1 MSASTSTISL
11 RFLSMSQSTW
21 GIHRC
26 PRVLRRSPLLPD
38 FSPATSCLQNV
49 TGGHLREPTLSSSL
63 SPVVSIRSS
72 SPESLPMRGWSPR
85 RDRVPASALALSS
98 LKTPAPVRMVNSI
111 VSHSRRYSLGS
122 VACAR
127 PMRSSPHLPRGEK
140 TSLEENTLPKTENR
154 FFPAAGAASAAV
166 VDPARRTTHPNLIL
180 AICCMSLLIVGMDVT
195 IVNVALPAIQKDLH
209 ARLAGLQW
217 ILDAYTLVVAS
228 FLMLAGSMS
237 DRFGRR
243 RVFQIGLAVFTIG
256 SMLCSRAGTIE
267 QLIGFRALQ
276 GFGAS
281 MLNPVALSIIA
292 NAFPEPKARARAVGI
307 WGAVAGISLGI
318 GPLIG
323 GALTETIGWRSIF
336 WVNVPI
342 GVIAALLAARFV
354 PESKAPR
361 ARAFD
366 PVGQAMVLTGLAT
379 LTWGVIEGPHAGWGS
394 ALILGLFVTAAVAF
408 LAFALY
414 ELRRRDPLL
423 DLRFF
428 HSVPFSSATL
438 LALSAF
444 SSFSGFLFLNALYLQ
459 QVRGFSAFHT
469 GLFTLPLAVTMI
481 VTAPWSGW
489 LVGSYGTRPP
499 LLASGAGLLLSSLML
514 TGLSQ
519 QTSVGWLL
527 AAYALFGV
535 GLGMVNP
542 AISNSAVDGMPLS
555 QAGVAA
561 AIASTSRQVGAA
573 IGVAVSGSVVA
584 VSHARGTDF
593 TTATHAIWWVM
604 TACGAAVFLLGFAA
618 NTSWALA
625 STGRVMHLLEG
636 TQ

>member
-1 MSASTSTISL
+1 
-11 RFLSMSQSTW
+11 
-21 GIHRC
+21 
-26 PRVLRRSPLLPD
+26 
-38 FSPATSCLQNV
+38 
-49 TGGHLREPTLSSSL
+49 
-63 SPVVSIRSS
+63 
-72 SPESLPMRGWSPR
+72 
-85 RDRVPASALALSS
+85 
-98 LKTPAPVRMVNSI
+98 
-111 VSHSRRYSLGS
+111 
-122 VACAR
+122 
-127 PMRSSPHLPRGEK
+127 
-140 TSLEENTLPKTENR
+140 
-154 FFPAAGAASAAV
+154 
-166 VDPARRTTHPNLIL
+166 
-180 AICCMSLLIVGMDVT
+180 MSLLIVGMDVT

-243 RVFQIGLAVFTIG
+243 RVFQIGLSVFTLG
-256 SMLCSRAGTIE
+256 SLLCSRAETIE

-307 WGAVAGISLGI
+307 WGAVAGLSLGI

-336 WVNVPI
+336 WINVPI
-342 GVIAALLAARFV
+342 GITAALLTARFV

-366 PVGQAMVLTGLAT
+366 PVGQAMVLIGLAT
-379 LTWGVIEGPHAGWGS
+379 LTWGVIEGPQAGWRSG
-394 ALILGLFVTAAVAF
+394 LILGLFATAAVAF
-408 LAFALY
+408 VVFVLY
-414 ELRRRDPLL
+414 EPRRKDPLL

-428 HSVPFSSATL
+428 NSVPFSSATVV
-438 LALSAF
+438 ALSAF
-444 SSFSGFLFLNALYLQ
+444 ACFSGFLFLNALYLQ

-469 GLFTLPLAVTMI
+469 GLFTLPLAATMI
-481 VTAPWSGW
+481 VCAPWSGR
-489 LVGSYGTRPP
+489 LVGSYGTRPS
-499 LLASGAGLLLSSLML
+499 LLAAGAGFVMSTLML
-514 TGLSQ
+514 TSLSQ
-519 QTSVGWLL
+519 QTSVAWLL

-542 AISNSAVDGMPLS
+542 AITNSAVAGMPLS

-573 IGVAVSGSVVA
+573 LGVAISGTVVA
-584 VSHARGTDF
+584 MSRVRDADF

-604 TACGAAVFLLGFAA
+604 TAGGMAVLVLGVASNMA
-618 NTSWALA
+618 WAQK
-625 STGRVMHLLEG
+625 STERIAYLLEDRR
-636 TQ
+636 